1 MYSDFDIINIITK
14 KETRTMANTQE
25 FSNGI
30 DFIQS
35 LQNSQDYGN
44 ESAWEVDS
52 WPNYEEWHQYWN
64 DYSGA

>member
-1 MYSDFDIINIITK
+1 
-14 KETRTMANTQE
+14 MATTQ
-25 FSNGI
+25 SNNGI

-44 ESAWEVDS
+44 ANAWEDS
-52 WPNYEEWHQYWN
+52 WPNYQAWNDYWN